1 MKLKTAS
8 PVFPNSHCF
17 ELSSQHFIIIL
28 ALKLHSSSK
37 DDRVLGAE
45 IRPWTKFVINHKLH
59 YVGEKKDQPLD
70 DRFAME
76 QEEDRLHEGTA
87 ERVPLRILTDP

>member
-8 PVFPNSHCF
+8 PVFPNSRCF

-59 YVGEKKDQPLD
+59 SVGEKKDQPLD

-76 QEEDRLHEGTA
+76 QENRLQEGTA
-87 ERVPLRILTDP
+87 DRAPL